1 MLNVF
6 AIAGRLT
13 PIINPHN
20 TIILKISD
28 GVQVN
33 ADYSTTPKF
42 IEIEIRAEIQAM
54 STSDLQQ
61 VENMNQQS
69 DMRAVYIIGGIKA
82 LNRPLQYGGDILH
95 FYGSDWL
102 VTQQLE
108 EWGDGSWTKVAVTR
122 QINQPQDSQ

>member
-6 AIAGRLT
+6 AIAGNLT
-13 PIINPHN
+13 PIINPHI
-20 TIILKISD
+20 TATLKISD
-28 GVQVN
+28 GVKVN
-33 ADYSTTPKF
+33 EDYSTSPKF
-42 IEIEIRAEIQAM
+42 IEIQLRCEVQAL

-82 LNRPLQYGGDILH
+82 LNRPLQYGGDIIN

-122 QINQPQDSQ
+122 QINRPQDSQ

>member
-6 AIAGRLT
+6 AIAGNLT
-13 PIINPHN
+13 PIINPHI
-20 TIILKISD
+20 TATLKISD
-28 GVQVN
+28 GVEVT
-33 ADYSTTPKF
+33 DDFSTRPKF
-42 IEIEIRAEIQAM
+42 IYMPIKCEVQAL
-54 STSDLQQ
+54 STSDLKQI
-61 VENMNQQS
+61 ENINQQS

-82 LNRPLQYGGDILH
+82 LNRPLQCGGDIIN
-95 FYGSDWL
+95 FFGSDWL